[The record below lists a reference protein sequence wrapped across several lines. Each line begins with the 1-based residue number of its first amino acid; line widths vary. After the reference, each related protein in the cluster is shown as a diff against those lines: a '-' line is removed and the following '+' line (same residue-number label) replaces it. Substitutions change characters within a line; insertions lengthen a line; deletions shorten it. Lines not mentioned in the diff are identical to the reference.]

1 MRSCV
6 LLQQNSSIMKDIKPH
21 NPLTTPNPISQDQQ
35 IKTLRKNSDPKILSD
50 SDGEGGMYS
59 PRTLHTCN
67 V

>member
-1 MRSCV
+1 
-6 LLQQNSSIMKDIKPH
+6 MKDIKPH